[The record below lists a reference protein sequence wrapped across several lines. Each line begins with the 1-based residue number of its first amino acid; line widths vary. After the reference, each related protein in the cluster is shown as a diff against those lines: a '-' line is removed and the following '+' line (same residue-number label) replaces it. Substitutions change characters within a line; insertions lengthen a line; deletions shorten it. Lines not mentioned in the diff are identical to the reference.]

1 MSLLSMLKGLI
12 DAKIE
17 FVVIGGVAARAHG
30 SPRITEDLDVCYSTE
45 KETLDLLAGLLAS
58 CHAYPRAVESGLPFI
73 MDRKTLETTPV
84 LTLTTNQG
92 ALDLF
97 DVVAGV
103 GEFAAVSKAS
113 VDIDGGDVR
122 FLALDL
128 PGLVKAKKAAGRPK
142 DLDQLPELEALIE
155 LRRR

>member
-1 MSLLSMLKGLI
+1 MSLLSMLKGLTH
-12 DAKIE
+12 AKIE

-30 SPRITEDLDVCYSTE
+30 SPRITEDLDVCYCTE
-45 KETLDLLAGLLAS
+45 KENLDLLAELLVS
-58 CHAYPRAVESGLPFI
+58 WHAYPRGVEAGLPFI
-73 MDRKTLETTPV
+73 MDRRTLETIPI
-84 LTLTTNQG
+84 LTLTTDQG

-103 GEFAAVSKAS
+103 GEFAAVSNAS
-113 VDIDGGDVR
+113 VDIDGGDVQ

-128 PGLVKAKKAAGRPK
+128 PGLLKAKKAAGRPK
-142 DLDQLPELEALIE
+142 DIDQLPELEALLE

>member
-1 MSLLSMLKGLI
+1 MSLLGMLKGLT

-30 SPRITEDLDVCYSTE
+30 SPRITEDLDVCYCTE
-45 KETLDLLAGLLAS
+45 KENLDLLAGLLAAW
-58 CHAYPRAVESGLPFI
+58 HAYPRGVESGLPFI
-73 MDRKTLETTPV
+73 MDRRTLETTPI
-84 LTLTTNQG
+84 LTLATDQG

-103 GEFAAVSKAS
+103 GEFAAVCNAS
-113 VDIDGGDVR
+113 VEIDGGAVR